1 MRLTRE
7 GKYIF
12 EAKTKDKYIFEAQ
25 DKKMGKDAPRASK
38 AHKFRKIKKN
48 EERQTVGAHKF
59 RINEIANVPSP
70 PDIGALKMFDF
81 RKKTL

>member
-1 MRLTRE
+1 MRQRQRANIYLQAQ
-7 GKYIF
+7 GKKI
-12 EAKTKDKYIFEAQ
+12 
-25 DKKMGKDAPRASK
+25 GKGTPKASR

-48 EERQTVGAHKF
+48 EERQVSAHKF

-81 RKKTL
+81 RKRTL

>member
-1 MRLTRE
+1 MRLTKE
-7 GKYIF
+7 GKYIV
-12 EAKTKDKYIFEAQ
+12 EAQ

-48 EERQTVGAHKF
+48 EERQVSAHKF

-70 PDIGALKMFDF
+70 ADIGALKMFDF

>member
-1 MRLTRE
+1 
-7 GKYIF
+7 
-12 EAKTKDKYIFEAQ
+12 
-25 DKKMGKDAPRASK
+25 MGKDAPKASK

-48 EERQTVGAHKF
+48 EERQVSTHKF

>member
-1 MRLTRE
+1 
-7 GKYIF
+7 
-12 EAKTKDKYIFEAQ
+12 
-25 DKKMGKDAPRASK
+25 MGRGRPKASK

-48 EERQTVGAHKF
+48 EASQVAAHKF

>member
-1 MRLTRE
+1 
-7 GKYIF
+7 
-12 EAKTKDKYIFEAQ
+12 
-25 DKKMGKDAPRASK
+25 MGKGTPKASK

-48 EERQTVGAHKF
+48 EASQVAAHKF